1 MQQVFTDESLTRA
14 DRASRLI
21 SGRDVLFGAAQTTK
35 QYHADGYVNVLNQ
48 YGTQNDTTEQYEYSP
63 DGGVMDVKL
72 TQMYEGDGLFAKI
85 IDTPAD
91 ECVKHGFSFSNL
103 SDEKAESFL
112 RSALDDLDWEDC
124 FSTAVK
130 WSRLFGGAIGVML
143 IDDGGELDEPL
154 NWGAIKSIDE
164 IRIYERAIVQ
174 PDYTSLYRINPQY
187 DGNSRIQSKFGMP
200 QYYTVMSQYG
210 SFVVHESR
218 CLIFRNGRLPE
229 RTSNPLYQ
237 IWGMPEY
244 IRIKRS
250 MRDATIAHG
259 DATKL
264 LERSVQA
271 VYSMKGLAD
280 ECSTEEGEN
289 RILKRLQTI
298 DTSRGL
304 MNTISIDADGENY
317 DFKTFSFS
325 GVSDVVDTSCNMLS
339 ALTNI
344 PQTIL
349 FGRSPAGMSA
359 TGESDMEN
367 YYNFVGRI
375 QKTQLR
381 QNFQILLDVIVQA
394 GVHSGELDKAPDI
407 HIEFNPLWSLSDAE
421 QAQVES
427 AKAQTASTR
436 ANTALAYIN
445 AQVLDPTEVRRKLAE
460 SGEFNVEDIITE
472 DDIDED
478 DILKAMNAPTQQSAN
493 PTVEGE
499 LANKPQQL
507 QQQNQPSEQ
516 PDNQTSSKPKLLT
529 KGHFSKYSDGES
541 SRHSWDSVDAD
552 GGPGSGNFNHG
563 GRPGE
568 IGGSSPSLSDA
579 EVKSIVRY
587 TGTNEHLSDEDKYNI
602 ESAIKK
608 SPPLDPELSYQRGL
622 ALKPSELKDFIEKGI
637 YEPKDLTS
645 WSNSESVAYN
655 RCVDLNWGD
664 KVNVILSYNGK
675 KQLDNG
681 ISVTEWSQ
689 NPDEDE
695 VIFGSGAKMR
705 IAKDEIYGID
715 EETGTADPES
725 TVYINLYD
733 DENTDSADFNSD
745 YDKPAKDIDWI
756 TVNGTHTP
764 LQEGKAIGGGKLNG
778 KDFSKATVQKKTARH
793 AAPTTS
799 NTKAKCASLN
809 ARASS
814 TLSSNKSEADKASE
828 LSKMF
833 QECESGTTFKFGN
846 TEYRKTDNPEAPF
859 ETIDSS
865 GNHLR
870 YCRHVEDWDIN
881 GAIAGKSGYKLEFF
895 DKEEQLNN
903 RKQTAAKMKE
913 SGKFSTSEEVHS
925 QKEGKITD
933 TSSDFGKPGNYVVYR
948 NGVINRNGMI
958 FLSPKKETAD
968 TYSSQHDEG
977 NTSQYEVQ
985 ISNPLVVKGET
996 DGECLRNAYEALHPG
1011 SELKGPMTESKWVST
1026 DKKNAAALDKGVGGH
1041 DSILYIRNGKP
1052 WEVQIS
1058 AKKAKSELQKTGEF
1072 TTTKWSRTGR
1082 TYEQAV
1088 MAGMIDETAEDYKKV
1103 NSDGGPGSGN
1113 FGHEGRPGKVG
1124 GAAGSETTQTSKT
1137 SSHGSS
1143 KNFQSLIP
1151 SDSYTNTTDYQNASK
1166 TFKSALKKRDEI
1178 DDKRN
1183 AVKKE
1188 LESESHPK
1196 PRSEWTEDDEIYDML
1211 GDRPMVYTDK
1221 GKELKAQSDKL
1232 FKEWSA
1238 ADHELTEAGDR
1249 LRDIKKKA
1257 HDEQIKSVYF
1267 DKPVKASSDDYEGF
1281 TTKTTGTGYDE
1292 YLNGK
1297 QNGGYVAEMSPAEYL
1312 QRCAYQ
1318 VFENATIESTLA
1330 AINEKNVDE
1339 YAKKMESGEKFD
1351 MPYLN
1356 LEKSEQEGR
1365 HRAAAAMKAGIEKI
1379 PVLVVGY
1386 KQNADS
1392 TDTHGSVGVLVIKD
1406 GRILCGIRSGNTAPG
1421 CICGPGGHIENGE
1434 TPEQAAIRETQE
1446 EFGITPK
1453 DLVPIGNGPAESD
1466 TGYSPNLFLCTDYN
1480 GEPNC
1485 TSDEMSWAQFVDLDR
1500 FANNPP
1506 SMFQPFADSIICLL
1520 DAMSGSEHED
1530 GGPGSGHFGHE
1541 SEKGKRGGSIKSH
1554 VRLEGCSDSTKTL
1567 IDEALENPY
1576 GYGGIDTEARK
1587 QSIRSALEKDGV
1599 KVTVDEDGLSM
1610 AFSPKFSY
1618 DDCIDANIAMN
1629 GYNMLGRKDYIRQC
1643 NDAGSEPLLHETPEA
1658 LQYVDKPDDGSLSIY
1673 DRFNSYN
1680 ALNDDDIV
1688 KYGAF
1693 DHDQN
1698 PNGNEALTKASISA
1712 IESLTPEQH
1721 EALVDYTQQYGAATY
1736 TEINHY
1742 LTSPDEEKTG
1752 YSDVVAKNAAAITKA
1767 LDKEIGADCL
1777 VSRGQ
1782 SDLIGIAPD
1791 KKLENYVKQISKCN
1805 FKNASKL
1812 KQALEGKVIQNDAV
1826 MSTSAGNSAGD
1837 YSACSVQLLLKTP
1850 AKAKAVDLSA
1860 ISAYGTHS
1868 EIEKA
1873 LASAMGQSL
1882 SYEHEVAFKPET
1894 QYKIESVDI
1903 GFRPASAGR
1912 KKPSAYVYITGTVL
1926 TDDERTDGV
1935 FFAGELDDHDV

>member
-154 NWGAIKSIDE
+154 NWSAIKSIDE

-187 DGNSRIQSKFGMP
+187 DGNSHIQSKFGMP
-200 QYYTVMSQYG
+200 QYYTIMSQYG

-421 QAQVES
+421 QAQVE
-427 AKAQTASTR
+427 ATKAATASTR
-436 ANTALAYIN
+436 ANTAIAYVNSQI
-445 AQVLDPTEVRRKLAE
+445 LDPTEVRRKLAE

-507 QQQNQPSEQ
+507 QQQNQPPEQ

-587 TGTNEHLSDEDKYNI
+587 TGTNEHLSDEDKCNI

-608 SPPLDPELSYQRGL
+608 SPPLDPELSYHRGL

-655 RCVDLNWGD
+655 RCADLNWGD

-733 DENTDSADFNSD
+733 DENADSTDFNSD
-745 YDKPAKDIDWI
+745 YDKPAKDLDWI

-764 LQEGKAIGGGKLNG
+764 LQEGKAIGGGKLSG
-778 KDFSKATVQKKTARH
+778 RDFSRATSQKRKKTEQKG
-793 AAPTTS
+793 P
-799 NTKAKCASLN
+799 
-809 ARASS
+809 
-814 TLSSNKSEADKASE
+814 LSSKQPRKVVNASNISKSFKPRSAYKYEIDDIINAQGFDALPHVVSQSEFDEA
-828 LSKMF
+828 
-833 QECESGTTFKFGN
+833 
-846 TEYRKTDNPEAPF
+846 
-859 ETIDSS
+859 
-865 GNHLR
+865 
-870 YCRHVEDWDIN
+870 V
-881 GAIAGKSGYKLEFF
+881 
-895 DKEEQLNN
+895 
-903 RKQTAAKMKE
+903 KE
-913 SGKFSTSEEVHS
+913 SGFVAQRVYCAPSKEILDAYHEQLVNGQFYVNCEVGGAQYGQGMYCASDYSGNLSEGIGSEIAHY
-925 QKEGKITD
+925 KEEGQIRGMPYSRVETITLDKSAKIAD
-933 TSSDFGKPGNYVVYR
+933 YRDLIYSFDFFNAKDSYEKYMLASNEYDAKKHRYAQDKLSAVEEIAFNDIVSSYDGPAKH
-948 NGVINRNGMI
+948 
-958 FLSPKKETAD
+958 KELAIAWLK
-968 TYSSQHDEG
+968 SSRHIGRAKEPLDDIAKLEK
-977 NTSQYEVQ
+977 E
-985 ISNPLVVKGET
+985 NP
-996 DGECLRNAYEALHPG
+996 
-1011 SELKGPMTESKWVST
+1011 SELKSVRKWVGESGGKISAERIKAIPGVNKET
-1026 DKKNAAALDKGVGGH
+1026 EAHFANTREPEPHDFEDDYDSPTYKDLGVFAAACGYDAIKADGH
-1041 DSILYIRNGKP
+1041 
-1052 WEVQIS
+1052 
-1058 AKKAKSELQKTGEF
+1058 GE
-1072 TTTKWSRTGR
+1072 
-1082 TYEQAV
+1082 
-1088 MAGMIDETAEDYKKV
+1088 
-1103 NSDGGPGSGN
+1103 SG
-1113 FGHEGRPGKVG
+1113 
-1124 GAAGSETTQTSKT
+1124 
-1137 SSHGSS
+1137 
-1143 KNFQSLIP
+1143 
-1151 SDSYTNTTDYQNASK
+1151 SYTVILNRSK
-1166 TFKSALKKRDEI
+1166 I
-1178 DDKRN
+1178 I
-1183 AVKKE
+1183 VK
-1188 LESESHPK
+1188 
-1196 PRSEWTEDDEIYDML
+1196 
-1211 GDRPMVYTDK
+1211 GD
-1221 GKELKAQSDKL
+1221 
-1232 FKEWSA
+1232 
-1238 ADHELTEAGDR
+1238 
-1249 LRDIKKKA
+1249 
-1257 HDEQIKSVYF
+1257 
-1267 DKPVKASSDDYEGF
+1267 
-1281 TTKTTGTGYDE
+1281 
-1292 YLNGK
+1292 
-1297 QNGGYVAEMSPAEYL
+1297 
-1312 QRCAYQ
+1312 
-1318 VFENATIESTLA
+1318 ENA
-1330 AINEKNVDE
+1330 
-1339 YAKKMESGEKFD
+1339 
-1351 MPYLN
+1351 
-1356 LEKSEQEGR
+1356 
-1365 HRAAAAMKAGIEKI
+1365 
-1379 PVLVVGY
+1379 
-1386 KQNADS
+1386 
-1392 TDTHGSVGVLVIKD
+1392 
-1406 GRILCGIRSGNTAPG
+1406 
-1421 CICGPGGHIENGE
+1421 
-1434 TPEQAAIRETQE
+1434 
-1446 EFGITPK
+1446 
-1453 DLVPIGNGPAESD
+1453 
-1466 TGYSPNLFLCTDYN
+1466 
-1480 GEPNC
+1480 
-1485 TSDEMSWAQFVDLDR
+1485 
-1500 FANNPP
+1500 
-1506 SMFQPFADSIICLL
+1506 
-1520 DAMSGSEHED
+1520 
-1530 GGPGSGHFGHE
+1530 
-1541 SEKGKRGGSIKSH
+1541 
-1554 VRLEGCSDSTKTL
+1554 
-1567 IDEALENPY
+1567 
-1576 GYGGIDTEARK
+1576 
-1587 QSIRSALEKDGV
+1587 
-1599 KVTVDEDGLSM
+1599 
-1610 AFSPKFSY
+1610 
-1618 DDCIDANIAMN
+1618 
-1629 GYNMLGRKDYIRQC
+1629 
-1643 NDAGSEPLLHETPEA
+1643 
-1658 LQYVDKPDDGSLSIY
+1658 
-1673 DRFNSYN
+1673 
-1680 ALNDDDIV
+1680 
-1688 KYGAF
+1688 
-1693 DHDQN
+1693 
-1698 PNGNEALTKASISA
+1698 
-1712 IESLTPEQH
+1712 
-1721 EALVDYTQQYGAATY
+1721 
-1736 TEINHY
+1736 
-1742 LTSPDEEKTG
+1742 
-1752 YSDVVAKNAAAITKA
+1752 
-1767 LDKEIGADCL
+1767 
-1777 VSRGQ
+1777 
-1782 SDLIGIAPD
+1782 
-1791 KKLENYVKQISKCN
+1791 
-1805 FKNASKL
+1805 
-1812 KQALEGKVIQNDAV
+1812 
-1826 MSTSAGNSAGD
+1826 
-1837 YSACSVQLLLKTP
+1837 
-1850 AKAKAVDLSA
+1850 
-1860 ISAYGTHS
+1860 
-1868 EIEKA
+1868 
-1873 LASAMGQSL
+1873 
-1882 SYEHEVAFKPET
+1882 
-1894 QYKIESVDI
+1894 
-1903 GFRPASAGR
+1903 
-1912 KKPSAYVYITGTVL
+1912 
-1926 TDDERTDGV
+1926 
-1935 FFAGELDDHDV
+1935 

>member
-154 NWGAIKSIDE
+154 NWSAIKSIDE

-187 DGNSRIQSKFGMP
+187 DGNSHIQSKFGMP
-200 QYYTVMSQYG
+200 QYYTIMSQYG

-507 QQQNQPSEQ
+507 QQQNQPPEQ

-529 KGHFSKYSDGES
+529 NGHFSNYSDDES

-568 IGGSSPSLSDA
+568 VGGSSPSLSDA

-587 TGTNEHLSDEDKYNI
+587 TGTNEHLSDEDKDNI

-655 RCVDLNWGD
+655 RCADLNWGD

-733 DENTDSADFNSD
+733 DENADSADFNSD
-745 YDKPAKDIDWI
+745 YDKPSKDLDWI

-764 LQEGKAIGGGKLNG
+764 IVEGKAASGGKLKG
-778 KDFSKATVQKKTARH
+778 KDFSSSKTEKHSKSEEGSANSTKSSSVSKASSAWSKKVSEDLEKVSALKPSKQALYLWDNGFLEKDDAVKAMKDGSVTEKLKDYFDVMEENGNPAPAKETSGQVKDFGSIAENEFGNDWDAARFDYIKKYTGQSDEEAKKTQDEFDTWFSGSWSKADTATLDRYIDEDH
-793 AAPTTS
+793 AY
-799 NTKAKCASLN
+799 
-809 ARASS
+809 
-814 TLSSNKSEADKASE
+814 DGE
-828 LSKMF
+828 L
-833 QECESGTTFKFGN
+833 
-846 TEYRKTDNPEAPF
+846 YRGLHFNENDEFDAF
-859 ETIDSS
+859 IDQ
-865 GNHLR
+865 
-870 YCRHVEDWDIN
+870 C
-881 GAIAGKSGYKLEFF
+881 
-895 DKEEQLNN
+895 
-903 RKQTAAKMKE
+903 
-913 SGKFSTSEEVHS
+913 
-925 QKEGKITD
+925 
-933 TSSDFGKPGNYVVYR
+933 KPGS
-948 NGVINRNGMI
+948 VITNRNGMN
-958 FLSPKKETAD
+958 
-968 TYSSQHDEG
+968 SSWSSDEF
-977 NTSQYEVQ
+977 
-985 ISNPLVVKGET
+985 
-996 DGECLRNAYEALHPG
+996 
-1011 SELKGPMTESKWVST
+1011 M
-1026 DKKNAAALDKGVGGH
+1026 
-1041 DSILYIRNGKP
+1041 
-1052 WEVQIS
+1052 
-1058 AKKAKSELQKTGEF
+1058 AKH
-1072 TTTKWSRTGR
+1072 
-1082 TYEQAV
+1082 Y
-1088 MAGMIDETAEDYKKV
+1088 
-1103 NSDGGPGSGN
+1103 
-1113 FGHEGRPGKVG
+1113 
-1124 GAAGSETTQTSKT
+1124 
-1137 SSHGSS
+1137 
-1143 KNFQSLIP
+1143 
-1151 SDSYTNTTDYQNASK
+1151 
-1166 TFKSALKKRDEI
+1166 
-1178 DDKRN
+1178 
-1183 AVKKE
+1183 
-1188 LESESHPK
+1188 
-1196 PRSEWTEDDEIYDML
+1196 
-1211 GDRPMVYTDK
+1211 
-1221 GKELKAQSDKL
+1221 
-1232 FKEWSA
+1232 
-1238 ADHELTEAGDR
+1238 
-1249 LRDIKKKA
+1249 A
-1257 HDEQIKSVYF
+1257 H
-1267 DKPVKASSDDYEGF
+1267 SSDDEF
-1281 TTKTTGTGYDE
+1281 ASVVIHCVKNRTTSPVSHLSYQGEDECLSHSKAQWTVLHTNVGVSRKGYKKADV
-1292 YLNGK
+1292 
-1297 QNGGYVAEMSPAEYL
+1297 YV
-1312 QRCAYQ
+1312 
-1318 VFENATIESTLA
+1318 V
-1330 AINEKNVDE
+1330 EKGE
-1339 YAKKMESGEKFD
+1339 YAE
-1351 MPYLN
+1351 
-1356 LEKSEQEGR
+1356 
-1365 HRAAAAMKAGIEKI
+1365 
-1379 PVLVVGY
+1379 
-1386 KQNADS
+1386 
-1392 TDTHGSVGVLVIKD
+1392 
-1406 GRILCGIRSGNTAPG
+1406 
-1421 CICGPGGHIENGE
+1421 
-1434 TPEQAAIRETQE
+1434 
-1446 EFGITPK
+1446 
-1453 DLVPIGNGPAESD
+1453 
-1466 TGYSPNLFLCTDYN
+1466 
-1480 GEPNC
+1480 
-1485 TSDEMSWAQFVDLDR
+1485 
-1500 FANNPP
+1500 
-1506 SMFQPFADSIICLL
+1506 
-1520 DAMSGSEHED
+1520 
-1530 GGPGSGHFGHE
+1530 
-1541 SEKGKRGGSIKSH
+1541 
-1554 VRLEGCSDSTKTL
+1554 
-1567 IDEALENPY
+1567 
-1576 GYGGIDTEARK
+1576 
-1587 QSIRSALEKDGV
+1587 
-1599 KVTVDEDGLSM
+1599 
-1610 AFSPKFSY
+1610 
-1618 DDCIDANIAMN
+1618 
-1629 GYNMLGRKDYIRQC
+1629 
-1643 NDAGSEPLLHETPEA
+1643 
-1658 LQYVDKPDDGSLSIY
+1658 
-1673 DRFNSYN
+1673 
-1680 ALNDDDIV
+1680 
-1688 KYGAF
+1688 
-1693 DHDQN
+1693 
-1698 PNGNEALTKASISA
+1698 
-1712 IESLTPEQH
+1712 
-1721 EALVDYTQQYGAATY
+1721 
-1736 TEINHY
+1736 
-1742 LTSPDEEKTG
+1742 
-1752 YSDVVAKNAAAITKA
+1752 
-1767 LDKEIGADCL
+1767 
-1777 VSRGQ
+1777 
-1782 SDLIGIAPD
+1782 
-1791 KKLENYVKQISKCN
+1791 
-1805 FKNASKL
+1805 
-1812 KQALEGKVIQNDAV
+1812 
-1826 MSTSAGNSAGD
+1826 
-1837 YSACSVQLLLKTP
+1837 
-1850 AKAKAVDLSA
+1850 
-1860 ISAYGTHS
+1860 
-1868 EIEKA
+1868 
-1873 LASAMGQSL
+1873 
-1882 SYEHEVAFKPET
+1882 
-1894 QYKIESVDI
+1894 
-1903 GFRPASAGR
+1903 
-1912 KKPSAYVYITGTVL
+1912 
-1926 TDDERTDGV
+1926 
-1935 FFAGELDDHDV
+1935 

>member
-154 NWGAIKSIDE
+154 NWSAIKSIDE

-187 DGNSRIQSKFGMP
+187 DGNSHIQSKFGMP
-200 QYYTVMSQYG
+200 QYYTIMSQYG

-394 GVHSGELDKAPDI
+394 GVHSGDLDKVPDI

-478 DILKAMNAPTQQSAN
+478 DILNAMNAPTQQSAN

-552 GGPGSGNFNHG
+552 GSPGSGNFNHG

-587 TGTNEHLSDEDKYNI
+587 TGTNEHLSDEDKDNI

-655 RCVDLNWGD
+655 RCADLNWGD

-733 DENTDSADFNSD
+733 DENADSTDFNSD
-745 YDKPAKDIDWI
+745 YDKPSKEIDWI

-764 LQEGKAIGGGKLNG
+764 IVEGKAASGGKLKG
-778 KDFSKATVQKKTARH
+778 KDFSASKTEKHSKSEKGSANSTKSPSVSKASSAWSKKVSEDREKVSSLKPSKQALYLWDNGFLEKDDAVKAMKDGSVTEKVKDYFDIMEENGD
-793 AAPTTS
+793 PTPTKPVSKQLLGFGS
-799 NTKAKCASLN
+799 NVSEEYAGDWSN
-809 ARASS
+809 ARLGYIEKY
-814 TLSSNKSEADKASE
+814 TGQ
-828 LSKMF
+828 SKE
-833 QECESGTTFKFGN
+833 QAE
-846 TEYRKTDNPEAPF
+846 KT
-859 ETIDSS
+859 
-865 GNHLR
+865 
-870 YCRHVEDWDIN
+870 
-881 GAIAGKSGYKLEFF
+881 
-895 DKEEQLNN
+895 
-903 RKQTAAKMKE
+903 
-913 SGKFSTSEEVHS
+913 
-925 QKEGKITD
+925 
-933 TSSDFGKPGNYVVYR
+933 
-948 NGVINRNGMI
+948 
-958 FLSPKKETAD
+958 
-968 TYSSQHDEG
+968 
-977 NTSQYEVQ
+977 
-985 ISNPLVVKGET
+985 
-996 DGECLRNAYEALHPG
+996 
-1011 SELKGPMTESKWVST
+1011 
-1026 DKKNAAALDKGVGGH
+1026 
-1041 DSILYIRNGKP
+1041 
-1052 WEVQIS
+1052 
-1058 AKKAKSELQKTGEF
+1058 KSELDTWFGGG
-1072 TTTKWSRTGR
+1072 WSKADTA
-1082 TYEQAV
+1082 TLDKY
-1088 MAGMIDETAEDYKKV
+1088 IDEDHAY
-1103 NSDGGPGSGN
+1103 DG
-1113 FGHEGRPGKVG
+1113 
-1124 GAAGSETTQTSKT
+1124 
-1137 SSHGSS
+1137 
-1143 KNFQSLIP
+1143 
-1151 SDSYTNTTDYQNASK
+1151 
-1166 TFKSALKKRDEI
+1166 
-1178 DDKRN
+1178 
-1183 AVKKE
+1183 E
-1188 LESESHPK
+1188 LYRGLH
-1196 PRSEWTEDDEIYDML
+1196 
-1211 GDRPMVYTDK
+1211 
-1221 GKELKAQSDKL
+1221 
-1232 FKEWSA
+1232 
-1238 ADHELTEAGDR
+1238 
-1249 LRDIKKKA
+1249 
-1257 HDEQIKSVYF
+1257 
-1267 DKPVKASSDDYEGF
+1267 
-1281 TTKTTGTGYDE
+1281 
-1292 YLNGK
+1292 
-1297 QNGGYVAEMSPAEYL
+1297 
-1312 QRCAYQ
+1312 
-1318 VFENATIESTLA
+1318 FENDGDFDSFIAQCEPGAVIT
-1330 AINEKNVDE
+1330 NKNG
-1339 YAKKMESGEKFD
+1339 MNSSWSS
-1351 MPYLN
+1351 
-1356 LEKSEQEGR
+1356 SEGMAR
-1365 HRAAAAMKAGIEKI
+1365 
-1379 PVLVVGY
+1379 
-1386 KQNADS
+1386 N
-1392 TDTHGSVGVLVIKD
+1392 
-1406 GRILCGIRSGNTAPG
+1406 
-1421 CICGPGGHIENGE
+1421 
-1434 TPEQAAIRETQE
+1434 
-1446 EFGITPK
+1446 
-1453 DLVPIGNGPAESD
+1453 
-1466 TGYSPNLFLCTDYN
+1466 
-1480 GEPNC
+1480 
-1485 TSDEMSWAQFVDLDR
+1485 
-1500 FANNPP
+1500 FA
-1506 SMFQPFADSIICLL
+1506 
-1520 DAMSGSEHED
+1520 H
-1530 GGPGSGHFGHE
+1530 
-1541 SEKGKRGGSIKSH
+1541 
-1554 VRLEGCSDSTKTL
+1554 
-1567 IDEALENPY
+1567 
-1576 GYGGIDTEARK
+1576 
-1587 QSIRSALEKDGV
+1587 SA
-1599 KVTVDEDGLSM
+1599 
-1610 AFSPKFSY
+1610 
-1618 DDCIDANIAMN
+1618 N
-1629 GYNMLGRKDYIRQC
+1629 
-1643 NDAGSEPLLHETPEA
+1643 
-1658 LQYVDKPDDGSLSIY
+1658 
-1673 DRFNSYN
+1673 
-1680 ALNDDDIV
+1680 
-1688 KYGAF
+1688 
-1693 DHDQN
+1693 
-1698 PNGNEALTKASISA
+1698 
-1712 IESLTPEQH
+1712 
-1721 EALVDYTQQYGAATY
+1721 
-1736 TEINHY
+1736 
-1742 LTSPDEEKTG
+1742 
-1752 YSDVVAKNAAAITKA
+1752 
-1767 LDKEIGADCL
+1767 
-1777 VSRGQ
+1777 
-1782 SDLIGIAPD
+1782 
-1791 KKLENYVKQISKCN
+1791 
-1805 FKNASKL
+1805 
-1812 KQALEGKVIQNDAV
+1812 
-1826 MSTSAGNSAGD
+1826 
-1837 YSACSVQLLLKTP
+1837 
-1850 AKAKAVDLSA
+1850 KAVDSVVLHCVKNRTTSPVSHLSSKGEDECMSHSKA
-1860 ISAYGTHS
+1860 QWTVLRTDISET
-1868 EIEKA
+1868 
-1873 LASAMGQSL
+1873 GQ
-1882 SYEHEVAFKPET
+1882 
-1894 QYKIESVDI
+1894 
-1903 GFRPASAGR
+1903 GGR
-1912 KKPSAYVYITGTVL
+1912 KADVYVV
-1926 TDDERTDGV
+1926 EK
-1935 FFAGELDDHDV
+1935 GEYAE

>member
-394 GVHSGELDKAPDI
+394 GVHSGDLDKVPDI

-478 DILKAMNAPTQQSAN
+478 DILNAMNAPTQQSAN

-541 SRHSWDSVDAD
+541 SRHSWDSAD
-552 GGPGSGNFNHG
+552 
-563 GRPGE
+563 
-568 IGGSSPSLSDA
+568 
-579 EVKSIVRY
+579 
-587 TGTNEHLSDEDKYNI
+587 YN
-602 ESAIKK
+602 
-608 SPPLDPELSYQRGL
+608 
-622 ALKPSELKDFIEKGI
+622 
-637 YEPKDLTS
+637 
-645 WSNSESVAYN
+645 
-655 RCVDLNWGD
+655 
-664 KVNVILSYNGK
+664 
-675 KQLDNG
+675 
-681 ISVTEWSQ
+681 
-689 NPDEDE
+689 
-695 VIFGSGAKMR
+695 
-705 IAKDEIYGID
+705 
-715 EETGTADPES
+715 
-725 TVYINLYD
+725 D
-733 DENTDSADFNSD
+733 DDFNSD
-745 YDKPAKDIDWI
+745 YDKPSKDLDWI

-903 RKQTAAKMKE
+903 RKETAAKMKE

-1113 FGHEGRPGKVG
+1113 FGHAGREGKVG
-1124 GAAGSETTQTSKT
+1124 GSAPSDESNGSSHAKT
-1137 SSHGSS
+1137 SA
-1143 KNFQSLIP
+1143 
-1151 SDSYTNTTDYQNASK
+1151 ASK
-1166 TFKSALKKRDEI
+1166 SHAAWSKKVSEDLEKVSALKPSKQALYLWDNGFLEK
-1178 DDKRN
+1178 DD
-1183 AVKKE
+1183 AVKAMKDGSVTEMLKDYFGVMEENGNPAPAKE
-1188 LESESHPK
+1188 TSGQVKDFGSIAENEFGNDWDAARFDYIK
-1196 PRSEWTEDDEIYDML
+1196 K
-1211 GDRPMVYTDK
+1211 YT
-1221 GKELKAQSDKL
+1221 GQSDEEAKKTQDE
-1232 FKEWSA
+1232 FDTWFSGSWSK
-1238 ADHELTEAGDR
+1238 ADTATLDRYIDEDHAYDGELYRGLHFNENDEFDAFIDQCKPGSVITNRNGMNSSWSSDEFMA
-1249 LRDIKKKA
+1249 KHYA
-1257 HDEQIKSVYF
+1257 H
-1267 DKPVKASSDDYEGF
+1267 SSDDEF
-1281 TTKTTGTGYDE
+1281 ASVVIHCVKNRTTSPVSHLSYQGEDECLSHSKAQWTVLHTNVSVSRKGYKKADV
-1292 YLNGK
+1292 
-1297 QNGGYVAEMSPAEYL
+1297 YV
-1312 QRCAYQ
+1312 
-1318 VFENATIESTLA
+1318 V
-1330 AINEKNVDE
+1330 EKGE
-1339 YAKKMESGEKFD
+1339 YAE
-1351 MPYLN
+1351 
-1356 LEKSEQEGR
+1356 
-1365 HRAAAAMKAGIEKI
+1365 
-1379 PVLVVGY
+1379 
-1386 KQNADS
+1386 
-1392 TDTHGSVGVLVIKD
+1392 
-1406 GRILCGIRSGNTAPG
+1406 
-1421 CICGPGGHIENGE
+1421 
-1434 TPEQAAIRETQE
+1434 
-1446 EFGITPK
+1446 
-1453 DLVPIGNGPAESD
+1453 
-1466 TGYSPNLFLCTDYN
+1466 
-1480 GEPNC
+1480 
-1485 TSDEMSWAQFVDLDR
+1485 
-1500 FANNPP
+1500 
-1506 SMFQPFADSIICLL
+1506 
-1520 DAMSGSEHED
+1520 
-1530 GGPGSGHFGHE
+1530 
-1541 SEKGKRGGSIKSH
+1541 
-1554 VRLEGCSDSTKTL
+1554 
-1567 IDEALENPY
+1567 
-1576 GYGGIDTEARK
+1576 
-1587 QSIRSALEKDGV
+1587 
-1599 KVTVDEDGLSM
+1599 
-1610 AFSPKFSY
+1610 
-1618 DDCIDANIAMN
+1618 
-1629 GYNMLGRKDYIRQC
+1629 
-1643 NDAGSEPLLHETPEA
+1643 
-1658 LQYVDKPDDGSLSIY
+1658 
-1673 DRFNSYN
+1673 
-1680 ALNDDDIV
+1680 
-1688 KYGAF
+1688 
-1693 DHDQN
+1693 
-1698 PNGNEALTKASISA
+1698 
-1712 IESLTPEQH
+1712 
-1721 EALVDYTQQYGAATY
+1721 
-1736 TEINHY
+1736 
-1742 LTSPDEEKTG
+1742 
-1752 YSDVVAKNAAAITKA
+1752 
-1767 LDKEIGADCL
+1767 
-1777 VSRGQ
+1777 
-1782 SDLIGIAPD
+1782 
-1791 KKLENYVKQISKCN
+1791 
-1805 FKNASKL
+1805 
-1812 KQALEGKVIQNDAV
+1812 
-1826 MSTSAGNSAGD
+1826 
-1837 YSACSVQLLLKTP
+1837 
-1850 AKAKAVDLSA
+1850 
-1860 ISAYGTHS
+1860 
-1868 EIEKA
+1868 
-1873 LASAMGQSL
+1873 
-1882 SYEHEVAFKPET
+1882 
-1894 QYKIESVDI
+1894 
-1903 GFRPASAGR
+1903 
-1912 KKPSAYVYITGTVL
+1912 
-1926 TDDERTDGV
+1926 
-1935 FFAGELDDHDV
+1935 

>member
-154 NWGAIKSIDE
+154 NWSAIKSIDE

-187 DGNSRIQSKFGMP
+187 DGNSHIQSKFGMP
-200 QYYTVMSQYG
+200 QYYTIMSQYG

-499 LANKPQQL
+499 LANKPKQL
-507 QQQNQPSEQ
+507 QQQNQPPEQ
-516 PDNQTSSKPKLLT
+516 PDNQTPSKPKLLT

-587 TGTNEHLSDEDKYNI
+587 TGTNEHLSDEDKDNI

-655 RCVDLNWGD
+655 RCADLNWGD

-733 DENTDSADFNSD
+733 DENADSTDFNSD
-745 YDKPAKDIDWI
+745 YDKPSKEIDWI

-764 LQEGKAIGGGKLNG
+764 IVEGKAASGGKLKG
-778 KDFSKATVQKKTARH
+778 KDFSASKTEKHSKSEKGSANSTKSPSVSKASSAWSKKVSEDREKVSSLKPSKQALYLWDNGFLEKDDAVKAMKDGSVTEKVKDYFDIMEENGD
-793 AAPTTS
+793 PTPTKPVSKQLLGFGS
-799 NTKAKCASLN
+799 NVSEEYAGDWSN
-809 ARASS
+809 ARLGYIEKY
-814 TLSSNKSEADKASE
+814 TGQ
-828 LSKMF
+828 SKE
-833 QECESGTTFKFGN
+833 QAE
-846 TEYRKTDNPEAPF
+846 KT
-859 ETIDSS
+859 
-865 GNHLR
+865 
-870 YCRHVEDWDIN
+870 
-881 GAIAGKSGYKLEFF
+881 
-895 DKEEQLNN
+895 
-903 RKQTAAKMKE
+903 
-913 SGKFSTSEEVHS
+913 
-925 QKEGKITD
+925 
-933 TSSDFGKPGNYVVYR
+933 
-948 NGVINRNGMI
+948 
-958 FLSPKKETAD
+958 
-968 TYSSQHDEG
+968 
-977 NTSQYEVQ
+977 
-985 ISNPLVVKGET
+985 
-996 DGECLRNAYEALHPG
+996 
-1011 SELKGPMTESKWVST
+1011 
-1026 DKKNAAALDKGVGGH
+1026 
-1041 DSILYIRNGKP
+1041 
-1052 WEVQIS
+1052 
-1058 AKKAKSELQKTGEF
+1058 KSELDTWFGGG
-1072 TTTKWSRTGR
+1072 WSKADTA
-1082 TYEQAV
+1082 TLDKY
-1088 MAGMIDETAEDYKKV
+1088 IDEDHAY
-1103 NSDGGPGSGN
+1103 DG
-1113 FGHEGRPGKVG
+1113 
-1124 GAAGSETTQTSKT
+1124 
-1137 SSHGSS
+1137 
-1143 KNFQSLIP
+1143 
-1151 SDSYTNTTDYQNASK
+1151 
-1166 TFKSALKKRDEI
+1166 
-1178 DDKRN
+1178 
-1183 AVKKE
+1183 E
-1188 LESESHPK
+1188 LYRGLH
-1196 PRSEWTEDDEIYDML
+1196 
-1211 GDRPMVYTDK
+1211 
-1221 GKELKAQSDKL
+1221 
-1232 FKEWSA
+1232 
-1238 ADHELTEAGDR
+1238 
-1249 LRDIKKKA
+1249 
-1257 HDEQIKSVYF
+1257 
-1267 DKPVKASSDDYEGF
+1267 
-1281 TTKTTGTGYDE
+1281 
-1292 YLNGK
+1292 
-1297 QNGGYVAEMSPAEYL
+1297 
-1312 QRCAYQ
+1312 
-1318 VFENATIESTLA
+1318 FENDGDFDSFIAQCEPGAVIT
-1330 AINEKNVDE
+1330 NKNG
-1339 YAKKMESGEKFD
+1339 MNSSWSS
-1351 MPYLN
+1351 
-1356 LEKSEQEGR
+1356 SEGMAR
-1365 HRAAAAMKAGIEKI
+1365 
-1379 PVLVVGY
+1379 
-1386 KQNADS
+1386 N
-1392 TDTHGSVGVLVIKD
+1392 
-1406 GRILCGIRSGNTAPG
+1406 
-1421 CICGPGGHIENGE
+1421 
-1434 TPEQAAIRETQE
+1434 
-1446 EFGITPK
+1446 
-1453 DLVPIGNGPAESD
+1453 
-1466 TGYSPNLFLCTDYN
+1466 
-1480 GEPNC
+1480 
-1485 TSDEMSWAQFVDLDR
+1485 
-1500 FANNPP
+1500 FA
-1506 SMFQPFADSIICLL
+1506 
-1520 DAMSGSEHED
+1520 H
-1530 GGPGSGHFGHE
+1530 
-1541 SEKGKRGGSIKSH
+1541 
-1554 VRLEGCSDSTKTL
+1554 
-1567 IDEALENPY
+1567 
-1576 GYGGIDTEARK
+1576 
-1587 QSIRSALEKDGV
+1587 SA
-1599 KVTVDEDGLSM
+1599 
-1610 AFSPKFSY
+1610 
-1618 DDCIDANIAMN
+1618 N
-1629 GYNMLGRKDYIRQC
+1629 
-1643 NDAGSEPLLHETPEA
+1643 
-1658 LQYVDKPDDGSLSIY
+1658 
-1673 DRFNSYN
+1673 
-1680 ALNDDDIV
+1680 
-1688 KYGAF
+1688 
-1693 DHDQN
+1693 
-1698 PNGNEALTKASISA
+1698 
-1712 IESLTPEQH
+1712 
-1721 EALVDYTQQYGAATY
+1721 
-1736 TEINHY
+1736 
-1742 LTSPDEEKTG
+1742 
-1752 YSDVVAKNAAAITKA
+1752 
-1767 LDKEIGADCL
+1767 
-1777 VSRGQ
+1777 
-1782 SDLIGIAPD
+1782 
-1791 KKLENYVKQISKCN
+1791 
-1805 FKNASKL
+1805 
-1812 KQALEGKVIQNDAV
+1812 
-1826 MSTSAGNSAGD
+1826 
-1837 YSACSVQLLLKTP
+1837 
-1850 AKAKAVDLSA
+1850 KAVDSVVLHCVKNRTTSPVSHLSSKGEDECMSHSKA
-1860 ISAYGTHS
+1860 QWTVLRTDISET
-1868 EIEKA
+1868 
-1873 LASAMGQSL
+1873 GQ
-1882 SYEHEVAFKPET
+1882 
-1894 QYKIESVDI
+1894 
-1903 GFRPASAGR
+1903 GGR
-1912 KKPSAYVYITGTVL
+1912 KADVYVV
-1926 TDDERTDGV
+1926 EK
-1935 FFAGELDDHDV
+1935 GEYAE